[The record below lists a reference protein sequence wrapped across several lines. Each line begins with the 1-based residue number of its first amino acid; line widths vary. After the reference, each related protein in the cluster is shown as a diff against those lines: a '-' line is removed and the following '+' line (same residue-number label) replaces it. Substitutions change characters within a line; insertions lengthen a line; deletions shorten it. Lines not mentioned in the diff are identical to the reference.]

1 MKEQGAIRFTCQ
13 DIADYKKV
21 TVHAVYAAIKRGVLD
36 TSSLSSIIDYC
47 CGRNVLKLNGDSNFS
62 TSESDVL
69 KLKQERR
76 EIFNRDLKRDL
87 DDREDD
93 YKVIHKDDW

>member
-47 CGRNVLKLNGDSNFS
+47 CGRNVLK
-62 TSESDVL
+62 
-69 KLKQERR
+69 RR
-76 EIFNRDLKRDL
+76 F
-87 DDREDD
+87 
-93 YKVIHKDDW
+93 